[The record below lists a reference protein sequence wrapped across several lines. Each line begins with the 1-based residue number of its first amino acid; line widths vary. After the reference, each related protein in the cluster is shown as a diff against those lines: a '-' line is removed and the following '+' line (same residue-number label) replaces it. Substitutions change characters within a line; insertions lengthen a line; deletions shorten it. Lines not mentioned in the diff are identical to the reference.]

1 MKVKKIKLV
10 NLVLPFIC
18 MAVCFCLLFIGAPTK
33 VFADDSSIIKVGIVA
48 GGVSKEGA
56 HSIPYPTTINGETQT
71 VFISGNDEESGYV
84 IYSVLKEDSGS
95 YIFNQFEEVVQ
106 ITEENSKAS
115 FSYNFFQNGGVG
127 TYRIK
132 AVIMVNGKITNHA
145 QELRFTIQ
153 APTTSALVISVQT
166 TKIGAT
172 ADDFPKY
179 QCDLNVVTRSTGE
192 VVDLSNYTI
201 EWFYNCNGKD
211 KIYCGS
217 GETIN
222 WSPKQVG
229 IYDLFVEVPD
239 LNIYRTEPIGEMTK
253 NFSTYAIIGFS
264 AFAVLLT
271 AIVVVTTINKVKK
284 ERIW

>member
-1 MKVKKIKLV
+1 MKVKKIKIV

-33 VFADDSSIIKVGIVA
+33 VFADDSGIIKVGIVA

-56 HSIPYPTTINGETQT
+56 HSIPYPTNIHGEDQT
-71 VFISGNDEESGYV
+71 VFVSGYRGSGEV

-95 YIFNQFEEVVQ
+95 YIFNQFEEAVE

-132 AVIMVNGKITNHA
+132 AVIMLNGEIINHA

-153 APTTSALVISVQT
+153 APTTNALITSIQT
-166 TKIGAT
+166 TQIGAT
-172 ADDFPKY
+172 ADDFPEY
-179 QCDLNVVTRSTGE
+179 QCDLSVVARSTGE
-192 VVDLSNYTI
+192 AVDLSSYTI

-211 KIYCGS
+211 RIYCGS
-217 GETIN
+217 GETIK
-222 WSPKQVG
+222 WSPKEVG
-229 IYDLFVEVPD
+229 VYQLFVEVPELGID
-239 LNIYRTEPIGEMTK
+239 KPYDVGEMTK

-271 AIVVVTTINKVKK
+271 AIVVGTTINKVKK